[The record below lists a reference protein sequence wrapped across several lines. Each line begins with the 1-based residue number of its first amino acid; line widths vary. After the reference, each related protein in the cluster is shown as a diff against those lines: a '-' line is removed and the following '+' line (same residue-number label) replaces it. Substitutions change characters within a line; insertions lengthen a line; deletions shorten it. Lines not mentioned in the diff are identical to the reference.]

1 MTTSLFFLMWGL
13 ATALAMP
20 LLLQFHA
27 SGVPGVRA
35 FMLANALTVLSLLLY
50 AAGSFLPLNATVMVS
65 NAAWISALALVYVG
79 VRQFFGLH
87 PQVWRSAALAI
98 LCVVVMTAMLYG
110 QDRVAARIVLFSV
123 ITCVGMGA
131 TACVIFDGR
140 RQIRTRG
147 VALYLLLSILGLA
160 ALHLLRVLVYGLGWE
175 APGSM
180 LHPTPWALFF
190 IVGGSVTVP
199 ALFLALL
206 LLVQTRMSERMQE
219 ALTFDSLTQAYS
231 RRSFMDE
238 LQHELRRCER
248 NDGRLV
254 VLLLDI
260 DFFKAINDRHGHAT
274 GGQALRHFARVV
286 QRAVRA
292 SDRFGR
298 LGGEEFALLMY
309 DCEPASALVQAQRV
323 CDALRDAPLH
333 TVDGEIRMTV
343 SGGLAAYRRGDTA
356 DGILAR
362 ADVALYRAKEL
373 GRDRVET
380 GGSVGFGA
388 AATWDW
394 TAQGGAEAANAAV
407 AASPAGSKATTA

>member
-1 MTTSLFFLMWGL
+1 
-13 ATALAMP
+13 
-20 LLLQFHA
+20 
-27 SGVPGVRA
+27 
-35 FMLANALTVLSLLLY
+35 
-50 AAGSFLPLNATVMVS
+50 MVS

-147 VALYLLLSILGLA
+147 VALYLLLSILGWRRCTA
-160 ALHLLRVLVYGLGWE
+160 ARAGLRPGLGS
-175 APGSM
+175 ARLDAAS
-180 LHPTPWALFF
+180 TPWALFF

-274 GGQALRHFARVV
+274 GDQALRHFARVV

-343 SGGLAAYRRGDTA
+343 SGGLPPTGAAIRRTA
-356 DGILAR
+356 SWPAPTWRCTAPGTGPR
-362 ADVALYRAKEL
+362 PGGNRRL
-373 GRDRVET
+373 GL
-380 GGSVGFGA
+380 A

-407 AASPAGSKATTA
+407 AASPAGSKATTARCWSRNFSMAS

>member
-1 MTTSLFFLMWGL
+1 
-13 ATALAMP
+13 
-20 LLLQFHA
+20 
-27 SGVPGVRA
+27 
-35 FMLANALTVLSLLLY
+35 
-50 AAGSFLPLNATVMVS
+50 
-65 NAAWISALALVYVG
+65 
-79 VRQFFGLH
+79 
-87 PQVWRSAALAI
+87 
-98 LCVVVMTAMLYG
+98 
-110 QDRVAARIVLFSV
+110 
-123 ITCVGMGA
+123 
-131 TACVIFDGR
+131 
-140 RQIRTRG
+140 
-147 VALYLLLSILGLA
+147 
-160 ALHLLRVLVYGLGWE
+160 
-175 APGSM
+175 M

-274 GGQALRHFARVV
+274 GDQALRHFARVV

-362 ADVALYRAKEL
+362 ADVALYRA
-373 GRDRVET
+373 RNW
-380 GGSVGFGA
+380 
-388 AATWDW
+388 AATGWKP
-394 TAQGGAEAANAAV
+394 AARSVSARPRPGTGRRRAGRKRPCGRRGQ
-407 AASPAGSKATTA
+407 PAGSKATTARCWSRNFSMAS

>member
-1 MTTSLFFLMWGL
+1 M
-13 ATALAMP
+13 
-20 LLLQFHA
+20 
-27 SGVPGVRA
+27 
-35 FMLANALTVLSLLLY
+35 
-50 AAGSFLPLNATVMVS
+50 
-65 NAAWISALALVYVG
+65 
-79 VRQFFGLH
+79 
-87 PQVWRSAALAI
+87 
-98 LCVVVMTAMLYG
+98 
-110 QDRVAARIVLFSV
+110 
-123 ITCVGMGA
+123 
-131 TACVIFDGR
+131 
-140 RQIRTRG
+140 
-147 VALYLLLSILGLA
+147 ALYLLLSILAGGA
-160 ALHLLRVLVYGLGWE
+160 ALLRVLVYGLGWE

-274 GGQALRHFARVV
+274 GDQALRHFARVV

-343 SGGLAAYRRGDTA
+343 SGGLPTGAAIRRTA
-356 DGILAR
+356 SWPAPTWRCTAPRNWAATGWKPAAR
-362 ADVALYRAKEL
+362 SVWR
-373 GRDRVET
+373 GRDLGLDGAGR
-380 GGSVGFGA
+380 GGSGH
-388 AATWDW
+388 
-394 TAQGGAEAANAAV
+394 AAV
-407 AASPAGSKATTA
+407 AASPAGSKATTARCWSRNFSMAS

>member
-1 MTTSLFFLMWGL
+1 M
-13 ATALAMP
+13 
-20 LLLQFHA
+20 
-27 SGVPGVRA
+27 
-35 FMLANALTVLSLLLY
+35 
-50 AAGSFLPLNATVMVS
+50 
-65 NAAWISALALVYVG
+65 
-79 VRQFFGLH
+79 
-87 PQVWRSAALAI
+87 
-98 LCVVVMTAMLYG
+98 
-110 QDRVAARIVLFSV
+110 
-123 ITCVGMGA
+123 
-131 TACVIFDGR
+131 
-140 RQIRTRG
+140 
-147 VALYLLLSILGLA
+147 A

-274 GGQALRHFARVV
+274 GDQALRHFARVV

-292 SDRFGR
+292 SDRFG

-309 DCEPASALVQAQRV
+309 DCEPASALAAR
-323 CDALRDAPLH
+323 A
-333 TVDGEIRMTV
+333 IRARSDQMTV
-343 SGGLAAYRRGDTA
+343 RRRARRYGGRHPGARRRGVVP
-356 DGILAR
+356 R
-362 ADVALYRAKEL
+362 QEL

-380 GGSVGFGA
+380 GGSVGFGGRDLGLDGA
-388 AATWDW
+388 GR
-394 TAQGGAEAANAAV
+394 GG
-407 AASPAGSKATTA
+407 SGQCGRRGQPAGSKATTA